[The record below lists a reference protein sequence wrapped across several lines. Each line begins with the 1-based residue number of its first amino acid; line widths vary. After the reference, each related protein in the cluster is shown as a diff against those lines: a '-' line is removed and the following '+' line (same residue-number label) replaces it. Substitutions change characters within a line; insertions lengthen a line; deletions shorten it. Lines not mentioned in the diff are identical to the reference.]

1 MKSVNLMTNFS
12 WNFDD
17 FGEKYYDFKCT
28 RRTQQINTE
37 SKNTEISIFDTKES
51 DKWSQKST
59 QNFVRPNFTRG
70 PKN

>member
-37 SKNTEISIFDTKES
+37 SKNTEISIFDTK
-51 DKWSQKST
+51 
-59 QNFVRPNFTRG
+59 
-70 PKN
+70 

>member
-1 MKSVNLMTNFS
+1 MTKLVEILTIFV
-12 WNFDD
+12 
-17 FGEKYYDFKCT
+17 EKYYDFKCT

-59 QNFVRPNFTRG
+59 
-70 PKN
+70 